1 MGAMMIQNYDVDTP
15 RVSNLRRAPNQ
26 IGTLREPEQHSQS
39 TWIGTLRELKQVLP
53 AIAVPDTPPAAST
66 AFPPVSG
73 GFCSSNLLCIL
84 RLPLNLGGFAV

>member
-1 MGAMMIQNYDVDTP
+1 MMIQNYDVDTP

-26 IGTLREPEQHSQS
+26 IGTLRE
-39 TWIGTLRELKQVLP
+39 LKQVLP
-53 AIAVPDTPPAAST
+53 AIAVPDTSPAAST

-84 RLPLNLGGFAV
+84 RFPLNLGGFAV